1 MMGNDQFKGLDS
13 TVQKGVFADEININ
27 LNDICD
33 NSLSL
38 LAAETECFGGVIS
51 IVLQSA
57 WIYAAPDQKWG
68 LVQCT
73 MLLYEVVGLYII

>member
-1 MMGNDQFKGLDS
+1 MMGNEQFKGLDS
-13 TVQKGVFADEININ
+13 TVQKGVFADERNII

-38 LAAETECFGGVIS
+38 LAAETERFGGVIS

-57 WIYAAPDQKWG
+57 
-68 LVQCT
+68 
-73 MLLYEVVGLYII
+73 